1 MLSKHIDVIALLVI
15 VAGLLAFSKAPE
27 LRFVPKVNAAGIR
40 IHNAIERVGPCP
52 LSHALIPRW
61 HRL

>member
-27 LRFVPKVNAAGIR
+27 LRFVPEVNAAGIGIQNKIDR
-40 IHNAIERVGPCP
+40 LRPCP
-52 LSHALIPRW
+52 LSEALFARW